1 MAMKTMCTQSLLL
14 TVQRADGAQVQLN
27 LRQCFFFRSGGAGDF
42 LVAGFL
48 SGAGNRHLPDTD
60 KVVTV
65 SSKERLSI
73 GAPCKGQA
81 LRGIGPGAARH
92 LGPQLLDHVLA
103 LKIPD
108 LDGGTGGCA
117 QPVPVRAESK
127 SIDGV
132 SMVQGVE
139 VLAIIEIPHFEQV
152 GLTSSFARGVELN
165 LFETVLHLL

>member
-81 LRGIGPGAARH
+81 LRRIGPGAARH
-92 LGPQLLDHVLA
+92 LRPQLLNHVLLSRSQILMVGPVA
-103 LKIPD
+103 AHSQYLFGLK
-108 LDGGTGGCA
+108 
-117 QPVPVRAESK
+117 VRALM
-127 SIDGV
+127 V
-132 SMVQGVE
+132 S
-139 VLAIIEIPHFEQV
+139 A
-152 GLTSSFARGVELN
+152 
-165 LFETVLHLL
+165 